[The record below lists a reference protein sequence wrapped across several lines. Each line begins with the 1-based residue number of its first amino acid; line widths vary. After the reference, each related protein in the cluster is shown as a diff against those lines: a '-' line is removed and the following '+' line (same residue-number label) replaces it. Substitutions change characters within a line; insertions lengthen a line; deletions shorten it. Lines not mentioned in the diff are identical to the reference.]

1 MLPKELKRRYLA
13 KTAPPVL
20 LPPNLGTLEMR
31 PFTPERRQALR
42 AWLGEA
48 GWPRGTMD
56 LPMLEGYL
64 VALLVW
70 PVGISSGAWLPPIW
84 GEKSGWRVP
93 GKIGTREMFDKFIEL
108 VVGVLRH
115 LDSCLDDAPA
125 SVVPTLLSDE
135 CGHRRPHPTGV
146 SWAHGFLLALQQ
158 NAQGLQGRSDAA
170 RWAVT
175 SIARRGSLE
184 VAPTRA
190 GASAVAVSLTSAIG
204 TLVAERR
211 SRGPLGA
218 LKETLVSAGSGATAA
233 ARRLQR
239 QRD

>member
-1 MLPKELKRRYLA
+1 MPPKELKQRYSA
-13 KTAPPVL
+13 KAAPPVL
-20 LPPNLGTLEMR
+20 LPPANLGGLETR
-31 PFTPERRQALR
+31 PFTLEGHRTLSV
-42 AWLGEA
+42 WLAEA

-93 GKIGTREMFDKFIEL
+93 AKIGAQETFDKFIEL
-108 VVGVLRH
+108 VVGLLRD
-115 LDSCLDDAPA
+115 LDSRLEDSPA
-125 SVVPTLLSDE
+125 SVVPRLLPRE
-135 CGHRRPHPTGV
+135 PGHRQPRSTRV

-158 NAQGLQGRSDAA
+158 NTQGLRGRSDAA
-170 RWAVT
+170 RSAVT
-175 SIARRGSLE
+175 SIARLGSLE

-190 GASAVAVSLTSAIG
+190 SSSAVVANITAAIV
-204 TLVAERR
+204 TLVSERR

-218 LKETLVSAGSGATAA
+218 LRET
-233 ARRLQR
+233 
-239 QRD
+239 